1 MAGNIVSVTKL
12 TIYDDDVSVS
22 AYDDNITDMLDM
34 DLYTHGWKLVG
45 TSPPSVRNHEY
56 FHMKF
61 IEPTDNASDD
71 DIVDASLLLPM
82 DLKHTDDVLV
92 ELIPMDKR
100 TLGYAYDYFK
110 NDVSRG
116 VKGDLLVT
124 MCKSVYK
131 YRDPKPERKV
141 YKSPVFD
148 VPGCTV
154 VIPAR
159 SDFSKEMFTAIETE
173 RGPGILFIPMVI
185 TDMIMDNLDDI
196 GIRVMPSPQDMWSYS
211 SCRTR
216 VSKWAVACDFDSSD
230 WKGTAY
236 AAEFSRRLP
245 CSAVAT
251 ATLTVSVLLEPW
263 QYSHGKHTS
272 KYCMTY
278 IVHAVK

>member
-34 DLYTHGWKLVG
+34 DLYTHGWELVG
-45 TSPPSVRNHEY
+45 TATPSARNDDY
-56 FHMKF
+56 FSMKF
-61 IEPTDNASDD
+61 VQPTSDIDD
-71 DIVDASLLLPM
+71 DTSASLPLQ
-82 DLKHTDDVLV
+82 LKHTDDVLV
-92 ELIPMDKR
+92 EVIPIDKR
-100 TLGYAYDYFK
+100 TLGYAYNYFK
-110 NDVSRG
+110 NNVSRG
-116 VKGDLLVT
+116 TKGDLLVS
-124 MCKSVYK
+124 MCKTIYK
-131 YRDPKPERKV
+131 RNNPVPETVV

-148 VPGCTV
+148 IPDCTV

-159 SDFSKEMFTAIETE
+159 NDFSRELFTAIETE

-196 GIRVMPSPQDMWSYS
+196 GIRIMPSPQDMWSYS

-216 VSKWAVACDFDSSD
+216 VSKWAVTCDFDSSD